1 MSTSSWV
8 LVLAGGDGRR
18 LQALTRV
25 IAGAPIPKQYCRILG
40 DRSLLE
46 TTLAR
51 VRPLAPPERTVVVV
65 NRDHLPIA
73 RTQLADLP
81 AANVLVQPENR
92 DTGPG
97 LLFALLDLASRDPHA
112 MVLVFPSDHYVD
124 DDGAYSACAARAAQ
138 LVERL
143 PARVALLGIRAT
155 HADPGYGYIEP
166 GRRLAFGDDVSAY
179 AVKAFHEKPSVDAA
193 ERLRGLGALWNSFV
207 MVARVGRLLALVGR
221 IRPAD
226 VERLR
231 SSLAAG
237 VGYERVAAWNFSVDF
252 LAAVPRHLAVVPVEG
267 ITWSDWGTP
276 EAVERTLAALRIEPR
291 WHRRPARA
299 ASARHVH
306 RTAVGARD

>member
-1 MSTSSWV
+1 
-8 LVLAGGDGRR
+8 
-18 LQALTRV
+18 
-25 IAGAPIPKQYCRILG
+25 
-40 DRSLLE
+40 
-46 TTLAR
+46 
-51 VRPLAPPERTVVVV
+51 
-65 NRDHLPIA
+65 
-73 RTQLADLP
+73 
-81 AANVLVQPENR
+81 
-92 DTGPG
+92 
-97 LLFALLDLASRDPHA
+97 
-112 MVLVFPSDHYVD
+112 MVSVFPSDHYVD

-155 HADPGYGYIEP
+155 HADPGYG
-166 GRRLAFGDDVSAY
+166 
-179 AVKAFHEKPSVDAA
+179 SVDAA